1 MRGVLV
7 GSLRYDDSLKHVGA
21 MYDRYRAIQFGEVRA
36 RAVLLLLHSACPW
49 VNGTSSILQ
58 LAAGCR

>member
-36 RAVLLLLHSACPW
+36 RAVLLLLHSACPR
-49 VNGTSSILQ
+49 VNGTSSIL
-58 LAAGCR
+58 